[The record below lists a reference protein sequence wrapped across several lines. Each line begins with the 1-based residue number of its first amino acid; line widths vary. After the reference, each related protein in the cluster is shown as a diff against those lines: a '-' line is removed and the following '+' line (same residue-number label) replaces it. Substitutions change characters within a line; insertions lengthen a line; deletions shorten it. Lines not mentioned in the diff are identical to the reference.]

1 VEGIMNCRLLPLVVL
16 VLSVGASTS
25 AQEKAKF
32 MLSEDEQRVIDL
44 TNAERKKKD
53 LPPLKCSQVLCEVAK
68 AHSTNMAKQIKVEHN
83 LDGKS
88 PYDRIKAAGYRYMVA
103 GENLARADVT
113 VEEVMAAWMAS
124 QDHRDNILDTE
135 YTEIGIGLVRDEQ
148 NTYYTQV
155 FAKPRKK

>member
-1 VEGIMNCRLLPLVVL
+1 MKRRLLPLVVIC
-16 VLSVGASTS
+16 LSLGASPS
-25 AQEKAKF
+25 AQEKSKF
-32 MLSEDEQRVIDL
+32 MLTDDEQQVIDL

-53 LPPLKCSQVLCEVAK
+53 LPPLKFNQVLCEVAR
-68 AHSTNMAKQIKVEHN
+68 AHSANMVKQAKVEHK

-124 QDHRDNILDTE
+124 KDHRDNILDAE
-135 YTEIGIGLVRDEQ
+135 FTEIGIGLVRDEQ

-155 FAKPRKK
+155 FAKPKKQ

>member
-1 VEGIMNCRLLPLVVL
+1 MKRRLLPLVVIC
-16 VLSVGASTS
+16 LSLGASPS
-25 AQEKAKF
+25 AQEKSKF
-32 MLSEDEQRVIDL
+32 MLTDDEQQVIDL

-53 LPPLKCSQVLCEVAK
+53 LPPLKFNQVLCEVAR
-68 AHSTNMAKQIKVEHN
+68 AHSANMVKQAKVEHK

-124 QDHRDNILDTE
+124 KDHRDNILDAE
-135 YTEIGIGLVRDEQ
+135 FTEIGIGLVRDEQ